1 MSFIPEH
8 LTKIIKCPG
17 DYWGNDGLLYCG
29 KCSTPR
35 SFLADE
41 SYGELAGRLIPVL
54 CKCGREAEEEKK
66 EEERKKRVE
75 SLRESCLPLEEMR
88 SARFERAES
97 CKAIDIARRYTDAWE
112 RVRKEN
118 IGLLFCGNTGSGK
131 SYAELCICNE
141 LIDHE
146 IPAKYITVPEAV
158 SRMREGGE
166 ARQALENTI
175 KSTPLLVLDDFGAE
189 GSSDYTQSLVCQI
202 IDLRARS
209 GKPLIVSTNF
219 PLAMFQG
226 KADELHARAADRIAG
241 MCVPVSVAGESRR
254 QRQSAGKIKLAREIL
269 GL

>member
-1 MSFIPEH
+1 MNYIPAN
-8 LTKIIKCPG
+8 LTKVTARSG
-17 DYWGNDGLLYCG
+17 DYWVDGVLYCG
-29 KCSTPR
+29 KCNTPR
-35 SFLADE
+35 SLLADE
-41 SYGELAGRLIPVL
+41 SFGELAGQLLPTV
-54 CKCGREAEEEKK
+54 CKCEREAEAAEK
-66 EEERKKRVE
+66 EAEQAKRVE
-75 SLRESCLPLEEMR
+75 QLREQCLPLEEMR
-88 SARFERAES
+88 SARFDRADS
-97 CKAIDIARRYTDAWE
+97 CKAITIARRYVDAWE

-131 SYAELCICNE
+131 SYAELCICNA
-141 LIDHE
+141 LIDRE
-146 IPAKYITVPEAV
+146 IAAKYITVPEAV

-175 KSTPLLVLDDFGAE
+175 RGTPLLVLDDFGAE

-209 GKPLIVSTNF
+209 GKPLVVSTNF
-219 PLAMFQG
+219 PLSMFQG

-241 MCVPVSVAGESRR
+241 MCVPVSVVGESRR